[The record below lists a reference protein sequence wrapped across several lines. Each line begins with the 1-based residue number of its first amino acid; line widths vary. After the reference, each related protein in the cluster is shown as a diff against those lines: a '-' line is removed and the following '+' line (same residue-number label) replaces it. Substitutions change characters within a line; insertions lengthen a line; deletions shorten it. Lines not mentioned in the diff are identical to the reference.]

1 MNRRRLL
8 TTCTLVLCT
17 LATTPALLAQV
28 VSPATSPATST
39 THHVVFALTSGDAA
53 DWNLTL
59 GNMRNLL
66 TGFGTDP
73 YEVELVAF
81 GPGLS
86 ILKTGSIVAA
96 DIAALQAKH
105 VTFMACE
112 NSMRMQKVTIAD
124 LLPSVQPVPSGI
136 VEVVSKQEKGWVYIK
151 GGR

>member
-1 MNRRRLL
+1 MKRRHLL
-8 TTCTLVLCT
+8 TTC
-17 LATTPALLAQV
+17 ALLLGSLAINPAATLHAQAPV
-28 VSPATSPATST
+28 K
-39 THHVVFALTSGDAA
+39 THHVVFALTSGDIA

-66 TGFGTDP
+66 AGFGTDP

-86 ILKTGSIVAA
+86 ILKIGSSVAI
-96 DIAALQAKH
+96 DISALQAKH

-112 NSMRMQKVTIAD
+112 NSMRMQKVTVAD
-124 LLPSVQPVPSGI
+124 LLPNIQPVPSGI
-136 VEVVSKQEKGWVYIK
+136 VEVVTKQEKGWVYIK

>member
-1 MNRRRLL
+1 MNRRHLL
-8 TTCTLVLCT
+8 TTC
-17 LATTPALLAQV
+17 ALLLGSLAIT
-28 VSPATSPATST
+28 PATSLHAQTVPQTAPK
-39 THHVVFALTSGDAA
+39 THHVVFALTSGDVA

-66 TGFGTDP
+66 TAFGTDP

-86 ILKTGSIVAA
+86 ILKTGSTSAA

-124 LLPSVQPVPSGI
+124 LLPNIQPVPSGI
-136 VEVVSKQEKGWVYIK
+136 VEVVTKQEKGWVYIK